1 MLRIWQKLK
10 EIFNLNPC
18 LSKKIFILQ
27 IFYSIINHSF
37 TSSELNHMLELIF
50 WWDVGFFNWNL
61 AKKCFLHWIE
71 IPGYFQGSRER
82 WLTFP
87 EIPGSQKVREI
98 LVSIHSTIWRRS
110 QICNPNEKMPQKGG
124 RKGSIQIQIWS
135 VALFLYCVFVWTVY
149 YLHAITKPFLV

>member
-18 LSKKIFILQ
+18 SSKKIFILQ
-27 IFYSIINHSF
+27 IFHSIINHSF
-37 TSSELNHMLELIF
+37 TSSELNHVLELIF
-50 WWDVGFFNWNL
+50 WWDVEFFNWNL

-71 IPGYFQGSRER
+71 IPVYFPGSRER

-98 LVSIHSTIWRRS
+98 LVSSHDSNRCDSKAKVIRQYVDQ
-110 QICNPNEKMPQKGG
+110 QICASGYILVRAHYTSLLTNKAVSLPQC
-124 RKGSIQIQIWS
+124 S
-135 VALFLYCVFVWTVY
+135 VDVA
-149 YLHAITKPFLV
+149 